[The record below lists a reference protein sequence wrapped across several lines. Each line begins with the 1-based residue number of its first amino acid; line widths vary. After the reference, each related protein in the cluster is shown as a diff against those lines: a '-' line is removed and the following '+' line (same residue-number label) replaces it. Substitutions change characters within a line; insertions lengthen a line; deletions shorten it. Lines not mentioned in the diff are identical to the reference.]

1 MDRRD
6 VLKGFAAVAA
16 AMTAPAM
23 EAQGAVKPAFE
34 LRVYHANEGKLD
46 DLLARFRN
54 HTVALFARHGIQS
67 VAYWVPTDDGPLKG
81 RTLFYILKYPSRAE
95 AATMWKAFQ
104 SDPEWVKVRAA
115 SEANGKL
122 VDHSDSTFLELTDF
136 SPKI

>member
-1 MDRRD
+1 M
-6 VLKGFAAVAA
+6 LKGLAAVAA
-16 AMTAPAM
+16 ALSAPAM
-23 EAQGAVKPAFE
+23 EAQGAQNPAFE

-67 VAYWVPTDDGPLKG
+67 IAYWVPVDDGPLKG
-81 RTLFYILKYPSRAE
+81 RTLYYILKYPSRVE

-104 SDPEWVKVRAA
+104 TDPEWVKVRAA

-122 VDHSDSTFLELTDF
+122 VDHTDSTFLELTDF
-136 SPKI
+136 SPRI